1 MNIQQSPARC
11 VELLQEAGI
20 CFFFA
25 QKYHTSMKYVGP
37 IRRELGFRTVFNILA
52 RSPIPGSPKMQL
64 LGVYDEYLVEPL
76 AQVLV
81 SLGVRRGMVVY
92 GKDKLDE
99 ISLSAPTKVCEIKD
113 GWYKCY
119 TLTPEQFGLTRCEKA
134 DLVGGTPAE
143 NAAIT
148 RAILAGEKGPKR
160 DAVLLNAGV
169 SLYIGGKAETMAD
182 GIALAAQLIDSGKAA
197 AVLEKFIA
205 VSNRPEETA

>member
-1 MNIQQSPARC
+1 M
-11 VELLQEAGI
+11 
-20 CFFFA
+20 
-25 QKYHTSMKYVGP
+25 
-37 IRRELGFRTVFNILA
+37 FNILG
-52 RSPIPGSPKMQL
+52 PLTNPGSPAMQL

-76 AQVLV
+76 AQVLI
-81 SLGVRRGMVVY
+81 SLGVKRGMVVY

-119 TLTPEQFGLTRCEKA
+119 TITPEQFGLARCEKA
-134 DLVGGTPAE
+134 DLVGGAPAE

-160 DAVLLNAGV
+160 DAVLLNAGA
-169 SLYIGGKAETMAD
+169 SLYIGGKAENMAD

-197 AVLEKFIA
+197 AVLEKFIE

>member
-1 MNIQQSPARC
+1 MLI
-11 VELLQEAGI
+11 
-20 CFFFA
+20 
-25 QKYHTSMKYVGP
+25 
-37 IRRELGFRTVFNILA
+37 
-52 RSPIPGSPKMQL
+52 
-64 LGVYDEYLVEPL
+64 
-76 AQVLV
+76 
-81 SLGVRRGMVVY
+81 SLGVKRGMVVY

-119 TLTPEQFGLTRCEKA
+119 TITPEQFGLARCEKA
-134 DLVGGTPAE
+134 DLVGGAPAE

-160 DAVLLNAGV
+160 DAVLLNAGA